1 MINKVYIVEAFYED
15 KEGSSW
21 LQIGLFTDK
30 SVAESIKKKWENFH
44 SMYKDILKEPENYDE
59 YYKFKHKYEK
69 FIEFDS
75 IRIEEFNL
83 DEDKFCKQVSYI
95 SSEDF
100 TTLAKEYER
109 DWKLNEIL
117 K

>member
-1 MINKVYIVEAFYED
+1 
-15 KEGSSW
+15 
-21 LQIGLFTDK
+21 
-30 SVAESIKKKWENFH
+30 
-44 SMYKDILKEPENYDE
+44 
-59 YYKFKHKYEK
+59 
-69 FIEFDS
+69 
-75 IRIEEFNL
+75 L